1 MNDTEYKPNSYKHR
15 VEQAESTTEEKKKVD
30 KVVRG
35 AVKTK
40 KQSGAFK
47 SHLAEDLRS
56 IGSYLFTEKAI
67 PTAKKLLYEIISN
80 GADMLIFGDSA
91 PRERRNGASN
101 YVSYRD
107 YSKRGEDRPYRE
119 SNRPRGSYSYDDII
133 LESRAEAD
141 EVLERMSELIDTYGM
156 VSVGDLYD
164 LVGIQ
169 GNYTDNNYGW
179 VDLRSAEPARMRDG
193 WMLRLPKA
201 RPLK

>member
-15 VEQAESTTEEKKKVD
+15 AEQAEAATEEKKKVD

-35 AVKTK
+35 TVKTK
-40 KQSGAFK
+40 KGTSK
-47 SHLAEDLRS
+47 SHIAEDLRVV
-56 IGSYLFTEKAI
+56 GAYLFTEKAI

-91 PRERRNGASN
+91 PRERRNGTSN

-107 YSKRGEDRPYRE
+107 YSNRRDDRPSGGLARTRDNYR
-119 SNRPRGSYSYDDII
+119 YDDII

-141 EVLERMSELIDTYGM
+141 EVLERMCELIDMYGM
-156 VSVGDLYD
+156 VSVADLYE
-164 LVGIQ
+164 LVGIS

-179 VDLRSAEPARMRDG
+179 TSLRTAEPVRHRDG
-193 WMLRLPKA
+193 WLLKLPKA
-201 RPLK
+201 GPLK